1 MRCRGVALGISVL
14 LGFAAG
20 CTRDFDAFEV
30 GRGASNADGSASGG
44 IDNSGGSSGASGSDG
59 MSGGVPSGGASGA
72 GGIPSTGSGGA
83 LIEGGAG
90 SGGASPGG
98 SGGLPDAGPTCT
110 PTQKLCSGACV
121 SRDAPAT
128 GCDSSSCAP
137 CALAHTGPVQCAGG
151 ACAPLTCAA
160 GFDDCDTSRSNGCE
174 VDVTT
179 NARDCGGCGNDCTQQ
194 NNKVCVQ
201 SVCGCTADGQCRS
214 GPQNATIVCDTA
226 TNLCHCDAATCQRGE
241 SCRQGVCA
249 CNQGAACA
257 AGQTCCRSPAG
268 CADLSTDKSNCG
280 ACGHACTLGFVC
292 VSRGCQCDADGDCSN
307 GTAGTCTSGLC
318 HCGGTTCGTGERC
331 LANGQCG

>member
-1 MRCRGVALGISVL
+1 MGCRGIAVGISVL
-14 LGFAAG
+14 LGIAAG

-30 GRGASNADGSASGG
+30 GRGGGKVDGST
-44 IDNSGGSSGASGSDG
+44 NGGSSGASGGSDSTS
-59 MSGGVPSGGASGA
+59 SGGGSGQSGGASGA

-83 LIEGGAG
+83 FIDGGAG
-90 SGGASPGG
+90 SGGVSPGTGGAGG
-98 SGGLPDAGPTCT
+98 SADAGSTCS
-110 PTQKLCSGACV
+110 PTQKVCSGACV

-128 GCDSSSCAP
+128 GCDSASCAP
-137 CALAHTGPVQCAGG
+137 CALAHTGTVQCAGG
-151 ACAPLTCAA
+151 ACAPLTCAT

-179 NARDCGGCGNDCTQQ
+179 NARDCGGCGNDCTAQ
-194 NNKVCVQ
+194 NGKACIQ

-214 GPQNATIVCDTA
+214 GPQSATITCDTA

-241 SCRQGVCA
+241 SCRQGICA

-257 AGQTCCRSPAG
+257 AGRTCCRLPAG
-268 CADLSTDKSNCG
+268 CTDLVTDKSNCG

-292 VSRGCQCDADGDCSN
+292 VSGGCQCDADSDCSN

-318 HCGGTTCGTGERC
+318 HCGGKTCGAGERC
-331 LANGQCG
+331 LASGQCG